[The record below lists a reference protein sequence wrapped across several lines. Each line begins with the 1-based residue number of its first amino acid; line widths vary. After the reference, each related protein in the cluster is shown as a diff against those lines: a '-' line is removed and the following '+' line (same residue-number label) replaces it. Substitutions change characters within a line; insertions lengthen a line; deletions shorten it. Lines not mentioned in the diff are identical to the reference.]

1 MLHRA
6 NDIKV
11 NIIVINV
18 NLTKYAYD
26 QRQQDSDISSSIMLK
41 KNSKICNTNIS
52 KTPVAWNYI
61 ERNGIL

>member
-1 MLHRA
+1 MLYRA

-26 QRQQDSDISSSIMLK
+26 QRQQDSDISSLIMLK

-52 KTPVAWNYI
+52 KTPVA
-61 ERNGIL
+61 